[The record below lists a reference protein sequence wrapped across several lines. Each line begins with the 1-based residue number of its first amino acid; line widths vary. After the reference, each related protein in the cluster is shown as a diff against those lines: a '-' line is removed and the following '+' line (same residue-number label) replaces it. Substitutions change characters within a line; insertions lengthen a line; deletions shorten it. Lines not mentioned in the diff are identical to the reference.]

1 MTIMV
6 FLFLKL
12 SSFEI
17 DKNLKKIVLFKIGGE
32 HEVGNKKFPL
42 EVILNKDNMLY

>member
-1 MTIMV
+1 MV

-17 DKNLKKIVLFKIGGE
+17 DFENFKIIVLFKIGGE
-32 HEVGNKKFPL
+32 HEIGNKKFPL
-42 EVILNKDNMLY
+42 EVILNKDYMLY